1 MSSAQILPSY
11 SSSMPF
17 DLSAKAES
25 YWYALQTQPRYEKKV
40 AAQLLK
46 KGITTFLPVVSEV
59 HRWSDRKKVI
69 QVPLFTGYAFV
80 RIVATPQE
88 RLLVLRTPGIVR
100 FVGGNGENYPI
111 PDKQI
116 DDIRAILEQK
126 VSCMLYPF
134 LRVGQRVRIR
144 GGCLDGIE
152 GLLVALEGDRGL
164 VISVDSILQSIA
176 IRVEGYDLE
185 ILSPPSA
192 LQSGRIAPASYR

>member
-1 MSSAQILPSY
+1 MNSAQILPKQ
-11 SSSMPF
+11 SSPIPF
-17 DLSAKAES
+17 DLPGKGGSC
-25 YWYALQTQPRYEKKV
+25 WYALQTQPRREKKV
-40 AAQLLK
+40 AAQLVN
-46 KGITTFLPVVSEV
+46 KGVTTFLPVVAEV
-59 HRWSDRKKVI
+59 HRWSDRQKVI

-80 RIVATPQE
+80 RLAPTPQG
-88 RLLVLRTPGIVR
+88 RLLVLRTPGVVR
-100 FVGGNGENYPI
+100 FVGGNGEDHPI

-126 VSCMLYPF
+126 VPCTLYPF

-152 GLLVALEGDRGL
+152 GLLVAVEGHRGM
-164 VISVDSILQSIA
+164 VISVDSIQQSIA

-192 LQSGRIAPASYR
+192 LRRGGIVRGFQS